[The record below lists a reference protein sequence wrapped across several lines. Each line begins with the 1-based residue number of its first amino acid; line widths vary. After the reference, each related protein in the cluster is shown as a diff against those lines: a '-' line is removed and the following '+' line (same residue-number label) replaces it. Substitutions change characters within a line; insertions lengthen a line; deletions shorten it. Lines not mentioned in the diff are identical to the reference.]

1 MIKVQMIHVKEMG
14 CIYMNAFNKI
24 GNEYPNGVS
33 VTSKGIHVGFAHLI
47 GLDRILLQ
55 VQIFS

>member
-1 MIKVQMIHVKEMG
+1 MIHVKEMG